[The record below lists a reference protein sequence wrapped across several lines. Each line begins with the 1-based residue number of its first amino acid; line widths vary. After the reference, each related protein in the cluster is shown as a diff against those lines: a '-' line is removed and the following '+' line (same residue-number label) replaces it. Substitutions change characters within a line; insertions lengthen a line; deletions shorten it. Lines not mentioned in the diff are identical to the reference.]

1 MASAST
7 MDSSQL
13 LVERD
18 EVDMQIEREAE
29 GQINIKE
36 LESHLNSTIIEC
48 KTRIAFSSQAKALI
62 AKLSKAE
69 AVIANQSKAKEILEQ
84 KLEEMNGKIHC
95 ASIENSTLRNEN
107 DQFRISL
114 LNMDKEIKELME
126 KTRENELVLKRKADE
141 IEDKNKQIATLQ
153 SSNKRLSNT
162 AKTEKNKYDQ
172 KEKEYNHLRDK
183 LSKVKNIAVSSTYK
197 RLRRDEHHAKKE
209 ASFQLEQLNGE
220 EQIRYKEYR
229 YNHKEFNAKRLKRR
243 EDRQNKHRHLEQGR
257 ATQAS
262 QGASKAATQGAA
274 TQGAATQGASKAA
287 TQGAATQGPSKAARR

>member
-7 MDSSQL
+7 FDSSQL
-13 LVERD
+13 LVETY
-18 EVDMQIEREAE
+18 EVDMQNEREAE

-36 LESHLNSTIIEC
+36 LESYLNSTIIEC
-48 KTRIAFSSQAKALI
+48 KNRIAFSSQAKALI

-69 AVIANQSKAKEILEQ
+69 ADIANQNKAKEILEQ
-84 KLEEMNGKIHC
+84 KLDEMNGKIHC

-107 DQFRISL
+107 DKFRISL
-114 LNMDKEIKELME
+114 LNMDKEIQELME

-153 SSNKRLSNT
+153 TNNKRLSNT

-183 LSKVKNIAVSSTYK
+183 YSKVKNIAVSTTYK

-209 ASFQLEQLNGE
+209 ASF
-220 EQIRYKEYR
+220 
-229 YNHKEFNAKRLKRR
+229 
-243 EDRQNKHRHLEQGR
+243 
-257 ATQAS
+257 
-262 QGASKAATQGAA
+262 
-274 TQGAATQGASKAA
+274 
-287 TQGAATQGPSKAARR
+287 

>member
-36 LESHLNSTIIEC
+36 LESYLNSTIIEC

-95 ASIENSTLRNEN
+95 ASIENSTLKNEN
-107 DQFRISL
+107 DQF
-114 LNMDKEIKELME
+114 NKEIQELME
-126 KTRENELVLKRKADE
+126 
-141 IEDKNKQIATLQ
+141 IA
-153 SSNKRLSNT
+153 
-162 AKTEKNKYDQ
+162 
-172 KEKEYNHLRDK
+172 DK
-183 LSKVKNIAVSSTYK
+183 LSTDSVLNNFYIAFCKIFLPIQYFHLT
-197 RLRRDEHHAKKE
+197 
-209 ASFQLEQLNGE
+209 
-220 EQIRYKEYR
+220 
-229 YNHKEFNAKRLKRR
+229 NHL
-243 EDRQNKHRHLEQGR
+243 
-257 ATQAS
+257 
-262 QGASKAATQGAA
+262 
-274 TQGAATQGASKAA
+274 
-287 TQGAATQGPSKAARR
+287 

>member
-69 AVIANQSKAKEILEQ
+69 AVIAQQSKAKEILEQ
-84 KLEEMNGKIHC
+84 KLEEMNGKIHS
-95 ASIENSTLRNEN
+95 ASIENSTLKNEN
-107 DQFRISL
+107 DQFK
-114 LNMDKEIKELME
+114 KEIQELME
-126 KTRENELVLKRKADE
+126 KKRENELLLKRKEDE
-141 IEDKNKQIATLQ
+141 IEDKNKQIGTLQ
-153 SSNKRLSNT
+153 TSNKRLSNT
-162 AKTEKNKYDQ
+162 AKTERNKYDQ

-262 QGASKAATQGAA
+262 QGAATQGAA

>member
-62 AKLSKAE
+62 AKQSKAE
-69 AVIANQSKAKEILEQ
+69 AVIAKQSKAKEILEQ

-126 KTRENELVLKRKADE
+126 KTRENELVLKRKAAE

-153 SSNKRLSNT
+153 TNNKRLSNT

-183 LSKVKNIAVSSTYK
+183 YSKVKNIAVSTTYK

-209 ASFQLEQLNGE
+209 ASFQLDQLDRE

-262 QGASKAATQGAA
+262 QGAATQGAA